1 MNRANHL
8 FVFSFSLLK
17 QIWCQ
22 QMNSRLCFWKKSEKK
37 SQNTISGSW
46 SLKDS
51 RCGNRIK
58 RLESASSGRVT
69 SSTGDLPWYSHS
81 PPWTENRFRRTIEDT
96 RLHTVWATALSGLYH
111 PWRSNNT
118 SRYCNWGESN
128 TDKPR
133 PWAVWV
139 SIVSR
144 FQGVLA
150 SLGILHAT
158 WVQFPWLR

>member
-37 SQNTISGSW
+37 SQNTTSGSW

-69 SSTGDLPWYSHS
+69 SSTGNLPWYSHS

-118 SRYCNWGESN
+118 VIEAKAIRISLVRELYESVSYPGF
-128 TDKPR
+128 KKFWPR
-133 PWAVWV
+133 SEFCMWHEF
-139 SIVSR
+139 S
-144 FQGVLA
+144 
-150 SLGILHAT
+150 
-158 WVQFPWLR
+158 FPGFDSV